1 MGGVLQAIGDFSGG
15 FAQGANQGMD
25 LYQRFQKMQ
34 DEGTKRRKQQEI
46 ENAVIDMHKSGKADQ
61 DPIAWIST
69 LKPEFAASLPKPGS
83 YK

>member
-1 MGGVLQAIGDFSGG
+1 MP
-15 FAQGANQGMD
+15 
-25 LYQRFQKMQ
+25 K
-34 DEGTKRRKQQEI
+34 EG
-46 ENAVIDMHKSGKADQ
+46 Q